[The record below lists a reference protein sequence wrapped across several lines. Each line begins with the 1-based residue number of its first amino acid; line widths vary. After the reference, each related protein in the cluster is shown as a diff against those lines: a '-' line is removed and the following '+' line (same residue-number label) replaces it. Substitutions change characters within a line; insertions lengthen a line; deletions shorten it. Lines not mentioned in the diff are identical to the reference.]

1 VSRWVPRAT
10 TLERVAR
17 EAGTQHLSRRYDSSR
32 AVFQYRT
39 YCACERCHSF
49 LLSRASFSVAADTRV
64 LHRDCNG
71 ICALVS
77 LLYVLHVVADFDIIL
92 WARFVQ
98 AFEEDAGFA
107 DVLAGEVAAD
117 VTLAHDLLIRLS
129 RCGGFLPFL
138 ARRKRYSFV
147 LFDVFGSDLDFEILI
162 NGCVVLRQLFLH
174 VRHVGADSPP
184 VGAAA
189 AAFFFFRDGHGA
201 GADAAA
207 AFVAAGYEARHV
219 FAAAYDVED
228 GAGPDAFEVLDEGAG
243 AAAEGFGGVDA
254 LGAEVV
260 EVLVVGVEDDFLFVC
275 VLERFAALD
284 VRV

>member
-1 VSRWVPRAT
+1 VPRAT
-10 TLERVAR
+10 TLARVAR

-98 AFEEDAGFA
+98 AFEEDAGFT

-117 VTLAHDLLIRLS
+117 FTLAHDLLVRLS

-138 ARRKRYSFV
+138 ARRKRYRFV

-162 NGCVVLRQLFLH
+162 NGCVILRQLSLH
-174 VRHVGADSPP
+174 VRHVGADGPP

-189 AAFFFFRDGHGA
+189 AAFFFFRDGHA
-201 GADAAA
+201 VRADAAA
-207 AFVAAGYEARHV
+207 AFVAAGYKAGHV
-219 FAAAYDVED
+219 LAASHDVED
-228 GAGPDAFEVLDEGAG
+228 GAGTDAFEVLNQGAC
-243 AAAEGFGGVDA
+243 ATAEGFGRVDA

-260 EVLVVGVEDDFLFVC
+260 EVLVVGVENDLLFVC
-275 VLERFAALD
+275 VLQWLTALD